1 MIPISPLRPQLSKAG
16 WGFSALGSAPGPEA
30 FSQEEVSKNKLPVP
44 PSERTAAGAAAC
56 GTPQGARYVLRP
68 SPWALNRP
76 LPSQLAGGLTAEE
89 ETFNAQCSF
98 GCRGLHYLL
107 YAASHHTLAAGAA
120 RGQDDWLGTISTLGC
135 GLQLL
140 LDDRL
145 VNRLL
150 DGVVLRC
157 LR

>member
-1 MIPISPLRPQLSKAG
+1 MEPQPRRCAMEVA
-16 WGFSALGSAPGPEA
+16 WGGVGAWGLHAAIGRAP
-30 FSQEEVSKNKLPVP
+30 S
-44 PSERTAAGAAAC
+44 T
-56 GTPQGARYVLRP
+56 P
-68 SPWALNRP
+68 SPAATYYGRSVRLRIGND
-76 LPSQLAGGLTAEE
+76 
-89 ETFNAQCSF
+89 
-98 GCRGLHYLL
+98 RGPLL
-107 YAASHHTLAAGAA
+107 YAASHYTLAAGAA